1 MLTLGTM
8 FSAVGV
14 PPASAASQIAINN
27 AIDKGL
33 AYLNTTQLSDGR
45 WQDNGFPVA
54 STAMAVL
61 AFENSPG
68 PGHLP
73 DNLADPYHTTVAR
86 GLDWLLSVATVTP
99 LSVQPAGNP
108 DSNGNGIG
116 IYLGTYQP
124 YETPMVLMAIVA
136 SQNQARIATTG
147 PVGVIGRNY
156 KDIATDIV
164 DFLAFAQEDNTTGIF
179 EGGWRYFANFGS
191 SDNSVTGWPILGLR
205 AAELW
210 GINAPAFVK
219 PELQKWLTASQIL
232 TGDYISNYFYGSFDY
247 VPGAGFNSMVE
258 SATGV
263 LGLSYCGVQTSDP
276 RVLAVEGYMVR
287 DWNTM
292 SGWRQNFGDL
302 YAMYGVMKAMRETQ
316 PSPTQ
321 FIRNYTGFPTIEWY
335 NGTNQYADYLVN
347 GQYLDGHWYGPNNP
361 DSAGGFN
368 LDTAWATLILE
379 FVPVKV
385 NYKLT
390 VTVLDAV
397 TGDPIIGAAVLA
409 EGPETRSG
417 NTGGDG
423 KILFDAIQAGN
434 YQVSATASG
443 HLPSGPQTVSVISDT
458 EITIRLLPSIDQV
471 IPEVPIGP
479 IAASASMIIALLGF
493 LALPRLRKKIH

>member
-1 MLTLGTM
+1 MLSLGIM
-8 FSAVGV
+8 FSAVRV

-61 AFENSPG
+61 AFENSHG

-73 DNLADPYHTTVAR
+73 DNLADPWHFAPAR

-99 LSVQPAGNP
+99 LTVQPAGNP

-116 IYLGTYQP
+116 ISFGTYAP
-124 YETPMVLMAIVA
+124 YETPMALMAIVA

-164 DFLAFAQEDNTTGIF
+164 DFLAFAQEDSTTGIY
-179 EGGWRYFANFGS
+179 EGGWRYYANFGS
-191 SDNSVTGWPILGLR
+191 SDNSVTGWPILGLL

-232 TGDYISNYFYGSFDY
+232 TGNYISNYFYGSFDY
-247 VPGAGFNSMVE
+247 VPGAGFNSLVE
-258 SATGV
+258 SATGI

-276 RVLAVEGYMVR
+276 RVLAAEGYMVR
-287 DWNTM
+287 DWLTM

-302 YAMYGVMKAMRETQ
+302 YGMYGVMKAMRETQ

-390 VTVLDAV
+390 VIVLDSV
-397 TGDPIIGAAVLA
+397 SGLPIEGAAVLA

-417 NTGGDG
+417 NTGSDG
-423 KILFDAIQAGN
+423 RAVFDPIQAGS

-443 HLPSGPQTVSVISDT
+443 HLPSGPQAVVVVSDT
-458 EITIRLLPSIDQV
+458 EVTIRLLPSINQV

-493 LALPRLRKKIH
+493 LALPRLRKKIR